1 MNPSHP
7 FLNRGSQVD
16 LSPTLPTYQ
25 NHTQASKLMMLQPSQ
40 KQSDQIAKTYLPERR
55 SIMFNESIQQSD
67 LNAADRNQQMFKLKF
82 NERKKE
88 AILLKQKLFTSI
100 KNEQVKSKVLKF
112 NTVNQKMYENQRS
125 MND

>member
-1 MNPSHP
+1 
-7 FLNRGSQVD
+7 
-16 LSPTLPTYQ
+16 
-25 NHTQASKLMMLQPSQ
+25 
-40 KQSDQIAKTYLPERR
+40 
-55 SIMFNESIQQSD
+55 
-67 LNAADRNQQMFKLKF
+67 MFKLKF

>member
-1 MNPSHP
+1 
-7 FLNRGSQVD
+7 
-16 LSPTLPTYQ
+16 
-25 NHTQASKLMMLQPSQ
+25 
-40 KQSDQIAKTYLPERR
+40 
-55 SIMFNESIQQSD
+55 MFNESIQQSD

-88 AILLKQKLFTSI
+88 AMLLKQKLFTSI